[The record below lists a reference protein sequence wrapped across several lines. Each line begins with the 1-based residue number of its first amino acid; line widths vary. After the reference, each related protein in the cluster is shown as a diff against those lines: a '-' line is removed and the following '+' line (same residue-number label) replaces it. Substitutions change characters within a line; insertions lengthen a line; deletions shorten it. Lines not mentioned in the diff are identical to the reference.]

1 MLRQFSKSP
10 VSDDNRTQA
19 AQDPRIALGEEALR
33 INTAKRR
40 GSEKVKDVTAGLKAE
55 FIK

>member
-10 VSDDNRTQA
+10 VSDDNRIQA

-33 INTAKRR
+33 INAAKWRR
-40 GSEKVKDVTAGLKAE
+40 SEKVKDVTAGLKAE

>member
-19 AQDPRIALGEEALR
+19 AQDPRSALGKEALH
-33 INTAKRR
+33 INAAKWRR
-40 GSEKVKDVTAGLKAE
+40 SEKVKDIPAGLKAE

>member
-19 AQDPRIALGEEALR
+19 AQDPLGEEALPF
-33 INTAKRR
+33 NAAKWRR
-40 GSEKVKDVTAGLKAE
+40 SEKVKDVTAGLKAE